1 MKRRLFSILILSS
14 FIVLG
19 TGACAT
25 KKYAR
30 NRINERVA
38 PLEQRTG
45 ELEETSRRNTQDIA
59 GLNTSVKDIGGRT
72 DRAQAQ
78 ADTALARAD
87 QANSRATTI
96 EQSVGDLRENLD
108 KYTLQNTATVNFK
121 LDSWQLSP
129 EAMTALDQL
138 AMQIK
143 DRNNFIL
150 EIQGFADASGSEN
163 YNNQLTQKR
172 AETVRRYLAEKHDIS
187 LYRMHVLGFGTVRPV
202 ADNTTKEGRAQNRRV
217 EVHLLM
223 RNVSNGNTVSRRSSS
238 SNS

>member
-1 MKRRLFSILILSS
+1 MRRRLFSILILCS

-45 ELEETSRRNTQDIA
+45 ELEETSRRNMQDIA

-78 ADTALARAD
+78 ADTALARAE

-150 EIQGFADASGSEN
+150 EIQGFADASGSET

-223 RNVSNGNTVSRRSSS
+223 RNVPNTVSRRSSS

>member
-1 MKRRLFSILILSS
+1 MKRQLFSILMLSI
-14 FIVLG
+14 FLVLSAS
-19 TGACAT
+19 ACAT

-45 ELEETSRRNTQDIA
+45 ELEETSRRNTQDINA
-59 GLNTSVKDIGGRT
+59 LNTNVKDIGGRAE
-72 DRAQAQ
+72 RAQSQ

-87 QANSRATTI
+87 QANSRATTV
-96 EQSVGDLRENLD
+96 EQSVGELRENLD
-108 KYTLQNTATVNFK
+108 KFALQNTATVNFK
-121 LDSWQLSP
+121 VDSWQLSP
-129 EAMTALDQL
+129 EAMTDLDQL
-138 AMQIK
+138 AGQIK

-150 EIQGFADASGSEN
+150 EIQGFADISGSEN

-172 AETVRRYLAEKHDIS
+172 AEAVRRYLAEKHSIS

-217 EVHLLM
+217 EIHLLT
-223 RNVSNGNTVSRRSSS
+223 RTVNANAVGTTSSK
-238 SNS
+238 N